1 MGPVPLWKVCH
12 IIVVWCAGGSVT
24 TLSLGETGTLAAA
37 TVGVAAGVGLAVACG
52 VGAVVGATVG
62 AGAEVAGVAA
72 AARVGAMVAVP
83 AGAGVDG
90 AIVAA
95 GAIVGAG
102 VDGAMV
108 AVAGGCVGVSVA
120 SSPPQAMISRAKTI
134 SPPARE
140 YTATAY
146 TIASCSCCVASFTY
160 RRIRFQYCSRGLFI
174 VASILGV
181 SNSHVNS

>member
-24 TLSLGETGTLAAA
+24 TLSLGETGTLATA
-37 TVGVAAGVGLAVACG
+37 TVGVAAGVGLAVACV

-62 AGAEVAGVAA
+62 AGAEVAGVA

-90 AIVAA
+90 AIVAV

-102 VDGAMV
+102 VDGAIV
-108 AVAGGCVGVSVA
+108 AAAGGCVGVSVA

-134 SPPARE
+134 SPPTRE
-140 YTATAY
+140 YTRQY
-146 TIASCSCCVASFTY
+146 LDHCV
-160 RRIRFQYCSRGLFI
+160 LFMLRCLFHLQENQ
-174 VASILGV
+174 VPIL
-181 SNSHVNS
+181 

>member
-37 TVGVAAGVGLAVACG
+37 TVGVAAGVGLAVAC
-52 VGAVVGATVG
+52 VVGVAVG
-62 AGAEVAGVAA
+62 AGAAVAVATGVA
-72 AARVGAMVAVP
+72 AARVGALVAAAV
-83 AGAGVDG
+83 GAGVDG

-134 SPPARE
+134 SPPTRE
-140 YTATAY
+140 YTSHCLDHC
-146 TIASCSCCVASFTY
+146 ILFMLCC
-160 RRIRFQYCSRGLFI
+160 LFHLQENQLP
-174 VASILGV
+174 IL
-181 SNSHVNS
+181 

>member
-62 AGAEVAGVAA
+62 AG
-72 AARVGAMVAVP
+72 
-83 AGAGVDG
+83 VDG

-102 VDGAMV
+102 VDGAIV

-120 SSPPQAMISRAKTI
+120 SSPPQAMINRAKTI
-134 SPPARE
+134 SAPTRE
-140 YTATAY
+140 YTRQ
-146 TIASCSCCVASFTY
+146 CLDHCVLFMLCC
-160 RRIRFQYCSRGLFI
+160 LFHLQENQ
-174 VASILGV
+174 VPIL
-181 SNSHVNS
+181 